1 MAKNKNKNKSGFSCF
16 IAGKVHKTLRL
27 VAINEE
33 GEVNSSFIEDR
44 KSMFTRKAA
53 EAVDKA
59 QTSVNEARTRADEV
73 VAQLSEDDIKLITT
87 GSKDVYEERRRKK
100 VLQLLEQ
107 LVAIRNTIKAT
118 YVKLHA
124 DLDEAQS
131 QTKRELT
138 AYLRAAFSRKKPVD
152 ISKNSTVTYSDKSFY
167 QAYLEVY
174 DYAEKAV
181 NDICDSIIRSEAI
194 SNYIKEAA

>member
-107 LVAIRNTIKAT
+107 LVAIKAT

-174 DYAEKAV
+174 DYADKAV